1 MSCSWDQQFYIP
13 SEGCGTRCTYSLG
26 LEAEWAPFEAEGV
39 VVHLHADSLGRLL
52 RVDLG
57 GAGEWA
63 EKGQGTLHPMYPR
76 SSTVVSSG
84 RGTLFARERALSE
97 LLGEVCPLVMVTT
110 HPTASTAS
118 PPPWQSP

>member
-1 MSCSWDQQFYIP
+1 MGSFGGRG
-13 SEGCGTRCTYSLG
+13 GCGAFTC
-26 LEAEWAPFEAEGV
+26 
-39 VVHLHADSLGRLL
+39 RLSWQTAQGGS
-52 RVDLG
+52 R

-63 EKGQGTLHPMYPR
+63 EKGQGTLHPLYPR
-76 SSTVVSSG
+76 GSTVVSSG
-84 RGTLFARERALSE
+84 RGTFFARERALSE